1 MSDIAKK
8 LRDVLALAAGS
19 CDPEFN
25 RALREAAAEIERLR
39 AMLSWMGDYDP
50 ALVDAARER
59 FRPNEQQAE
68 IQHCGQC
75 GAEIPPGDFH
85 ACPGLPGENQW

>member
-8 LRDVLALAAGS
+8 LRDMLALAAGS

-39 AMLSWMGDYDP
+39 ARL
-50 ALVDAARER
+50 ADAET
-59 FRPNEQQAE
+59 
-68 IQHCGQC
+68 QHCGQC